1 MLDEEIHEFKS
12 KEYKASFIF
21 SSSGPVILLFL
32 FLKLDLALIKIS
44 NSNDNFNFISIE
56 NSPSLDPGQIVFIVG
71 YPLFNPKNG
80 ISGSITKGFFFF

>member
-1 MLDEEIHEFKS
+1 
-12 KEYKASFIF
+12 
-21 SSSGPVILLFL
+21 
-32 FLKLDLALIKIS
+32 LIKIS

-80 ISGSITKGFFFF
+80 MSGSITKGFFFFLKIYFFLKVFLIFYKKVIFNYL